1 VSGRA
6 AWEAFRAARDAGMDS
21 GYGPDTFD
29 EMHADWWDAAAQAA
43 IDESDSTALAQ
54 LAMAREAIDDLAAE
68 RDRLTERVAELV
80 SEGNQLRAELDA
92 ATDALAGNPDPLVAF
107 LQSQVDHFRELAAE
121 ILAPAMFK
129 HTAAGNWSALISD
142 AERSGFI
149 ERAGLA
155 IATAGTEYLAEQLAE
170 TSEAGT

>member
-80 SEGNQLRAELDA
+80 SEGNQLRRRLRGLLTILTEGDEDDQDVRRRAI
-92 ATDALAGNPDPLVAF
+92 
-107 LQSQVDHFRELAAE
+107 DHV
-121 ILAPAMFK
+121 
-129 HTAAGNWSALISD
+129 HTMLEDGPHAVV
-142 AERSGFI
+142 
-149 ERAGLA
+149 
-155 IATAGTEYLAEQLAE
+155 TAGTEHIAAQITADRG
-170 TSEAGT
+170 EAGT